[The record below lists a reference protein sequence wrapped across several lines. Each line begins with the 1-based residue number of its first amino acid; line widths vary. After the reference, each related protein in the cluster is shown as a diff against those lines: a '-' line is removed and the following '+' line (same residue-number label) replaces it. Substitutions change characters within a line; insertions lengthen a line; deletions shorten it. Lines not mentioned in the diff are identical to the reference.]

1 MQKGVRTKYYPEK
14 NWISSDQIRWEEDD
28 DTFNGGDDDDAY
40 DNDDDDSRAHVHG
53 LTGWRKLC
61 RKRIAARGNLPPGA
75 ARQKSKLDGEGLI

>member
-1 MQKGVRTKYYPEK
+1 MRTKYYPEEK
-14 NWISSDQIRWEEDD
+14 NWISSDQIGCEEDD
-28 DTFNGGDDDDAY
+28 DTFNGGGDDDDDAY